1 MFKKAERKSAF
12 LKIAMQGPT
21 GSGKTWSA
29 LLLAAGFGGKIAV
42 LDTENGS
49 ASLYSDKFD
58 FDTLEMHAPFLTEKY
73 ITGIKEAEKAGYD
86 ILIIDSLSHAWA
98 AEGGILDQ
106 KSAKDARGGNSYT
119 NWAEFT
125 KKHESLKAAILQ
137 SKLHVIIT
145 MRSKMEYVLEA
156 DSNGKQRPK
165 KVGMAAVQ
173 RDDMPYEFTVLFEI
187 AQDHSYEA
195 TKDRTG
201 LFDGH
206 ITKIT
211 RETGK
216 RLREWLEVAPK
227 LEASQVGI
235 EQELR

>member
-1 MFKKAERKSAF
+1 MFKRAERKNTY
-12 LKIAMQGPT
+12 LKVSMQGPT

-29 LLLAAGFGGKIAV
+29 LLLAKGFGGKIAV

-49 ASLYSDKFD
+49 ASLYSDKFT
-58 FDTLEMHAPFLTEKY
+58 FDTLEMHAPFSTDKY
-73 ITGIKEAEKAGYD
+73 ITGINEAVKGGYD

-125 KKHESLKAAILQ
+125 KKHEALKSAILQ
-137 SKLHVIIT
+137 SKIHIITT
-145 MRSKMEYVLEA
+145 MRSKMEYILEA

-173 RDDMPYEFTVLFEI
+173 RDDMPYEFSVVFEI

-211 RETGK
+211 TETGK
-216 RLREWLEVAPK
+216 ALRQWLEVAPK
-227 LEASQVGI
+227 PEASAVGM
-235 EQELR
+235 EPQL